1 MRRLLI
7 LFVLFFFVG
16 SLVYAGWP
24 FSKKTEPRFDAAALQ
39 KTLKSL
45 APTEAEK
52 TAISQFR
59 KDALKQHTL
68 ANVLLTPKT
77 VNSCQED
84 QRPTEAGFLNG
95 AEAPIANPG
104 SGENANPIQTVS
116 YNAEVP
122 PSFDPDGPQISTEFR
137 FLSADTPVVKTIL
150 AEKSLQWSGMPAPR
164 KKSERTYTFG
174 LFSTVSETQSLPLV
188 RFLDKEHAEAFVEI
202 FQSNTRANVLQA
214 PKITIF
220 SGHTGEIRDTCES
233 VYATGILPFE
243 TEGNEEEIDY
253 QPTVQTLEEGMR
265 ITTTATLLESGACS
279 IKMNVELSR
288 IEDDVDNY
296 TIAEETHPNT
306 KDTKAG
312 TMIFAPKLT
321 KTTVSIP
328 SIDVP
333 ENMSALFALPG
344 AKTVNGQEMFLMVTP
359 KRVQ

>member
-52 TAISQFR
+52 AAISQFR

-68 ANVLLTPKT
+68 ANT
-77 VNSCQED
+77 
-84 QRPTEAGFLNG
+84 
-95 AEAPIANPG
+95 
-104 SGENANPIQTVS
+104 ENANPIQTVS
-116 YNAEVP
+116 YNADVSP
-122 PSFDPDGPQISTEFR
+122 TFDPDGPQISTEFR
-137 FLSADTPVVKTIL
+137 FLSADTPVVKMIL
-150 AEKSLQWSGMPAPR
+150 AEKSLQWSGMPVPR
-164 KKSERTYTFG
+164 KESEKNYTSG
-174 LFSTVSETQSLPLV
+174 LCSTVSETQSVPLV

-202 FQSNTRANVLQA
+202 FQSNTCANVLQA

-233 VYATGILPFE
+233 VYATGVLPFE
-243 TEGNEEEIDY
+243 TEGNGEETDY
-253 QPTVQTLEEGMR
+253 QPIVQTLEEGMR
-265 ITTTATLLESGACS
+265 LTTTATYQENGSCS

-296 TIAEETHPNT
+296 TIAEETQPNT
-306 KDTKAG
+306 QDTKAG
-312 TMIFAPKLT
+312 TMIFVPKLT

-344 AKTVNGQEMFLMVTP
+344 AKTEDGQGVFLMVTP